1 MGGGKIKSP
10 TPRRT
15 AGKKLREKQEK
26 AEETEKRHS
35 KNMCRKK
42 KNDLK
47 CGGGGSVESFIN
59 RLR

>member
-26 AEETEKRHS
+26 AEETEK
-35 KNMCRKK
+35 KDTRKT
-42 KNDLK
+42 
-47 CGGGGSVESFIN
+47 CVERRKMMLNAAVAAALN
-59 RLR
+59 RS